1 MSKQLKEILT
11 IKTMPTHTEIINK
24 RADIAEAYHLG
35 TADDA
40 TNQTYRQ
47 KKMG

>member
-11 IKTMPTHTEIINK
+11 IKTMPTHTEIINT
-24 RADIAEAYHLG
+24 RADIAKIPHLG
-35 TADDA
+35 TIDDA
-40 TNQTYRQ
+40 IRQAYKQ